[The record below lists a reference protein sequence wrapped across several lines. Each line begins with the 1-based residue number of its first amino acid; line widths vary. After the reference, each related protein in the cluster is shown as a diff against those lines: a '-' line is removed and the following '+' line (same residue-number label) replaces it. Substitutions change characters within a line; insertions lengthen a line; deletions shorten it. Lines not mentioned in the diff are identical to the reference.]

1 MRFSRSALFYALVA
15 LQDVDALRLGLRGWI
30 PSPSTSLRRRASIS
44 GLNDKNNV
52 RYYTNLT
59 LNGQAIS
66 ASKSPLQW
74 LSQVADL
81 LISGD
86 CSNRYRKVRRKRL
99 INSLSALKPFL

>member
-1 MRFSRSALFYALVA
+1 MWFSSSALFYALIA

-30 PSPSTSLRRRASIS
+30 PTPSTSLRRRASIS

-66 ASKSPLQW
+66 ACKSSLQR
-74 LSQVADL
+74 LYQVADF
-81 LISGD
+81 LISGG
-86 CSNRYRKVRRKRL
+86 C
-99 INSLSALKPFL
+99 P